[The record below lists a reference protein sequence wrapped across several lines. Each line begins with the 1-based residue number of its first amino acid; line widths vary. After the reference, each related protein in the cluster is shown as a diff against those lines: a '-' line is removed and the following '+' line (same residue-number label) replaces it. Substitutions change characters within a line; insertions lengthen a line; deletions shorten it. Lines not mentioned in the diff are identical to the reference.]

1 MRAPRSPGR
10 YFDSNGDGVLS
21 PQEFTTAVRALAS
34 MSAEEGDAP
43 ALDLSTEQIERLAAA
58 LDKKTSAKQDHE
70 RRAWESQFKLLPL
83 YQRLYEDH
91 ALEEH

>member
-58 LDKKTSAKQDHE
+58 LDKDGDGFIDYDE
-70 RRAWESQFKLLPL
+70 FLE
-83 YQRLYEDH
+83 
-91 ALEEH
+91 ALETSDSLEL